1 MDQIIIKTLL
11 IVAFLL
17 FAFVLIRS
25 DGSARRQAI
34 RSLTLLVF
42 LVAAIITVLFPR
54 IINDL
59 AINVG
64 IGRGADLLLYAFIVV
79 FLGSSLATTRK
90 RREQDRQ
97 ITQLARALALQNPQR
112 PTSASSGRSDEAR

>member
-34 RSLTLLVF
+34 RTLALLVF
-42 LVAAIITVLFPR
+42 LVAAIITVIFPS

-59 AINVG
+59 AVNVG
-64 IGRGADLLLYAFIVV
+64 IGRGADLLLYGFIVV

-97 ITQLARALALQNPQR
+97 ITQLARALALQDPKW
-112 PTSASSGRSDEAR
+112 PAAPSTDSAEGTR